1 MALNVRHAIWLP
13 AAPAPGIHIFAMLY
27 LLETF
32 ARASIATVIP
42 IQAFDLFQSEQT
54 VSFLYTAVA
63 VAAFGFSL
71 VIPLLINALTRK
83 WVYTLG
89 TLLLVGAAAALASHT
104 ISGQA
109 GGMVIR
115 VMGTACLNVALSL
128 YVLDHIRR
136 EDFVPYDSTRLAYS
150 TIGWTVAPYLGVWLY
165 ANLGVWAPFALSA
178 VSAVLLLAVFWYL
191 RLSATPIIAR
201 GPSKPAT
208 PIAFVGR
215 FAAQPRLRLAWLIAF
230 GRSSFWST
238 FFVYGPILMVAT
250 GLGREAGGMLV
261 SLGNVMLITTLF
273 WGRISART
281 GVRPLLAFAF
291 ATTAACLFVAGAIG
305 SDAPWVTAAILL
317 LATAFVVPLDAVGGV
332 PFYRSVHRS
341 ERAEMSAV
349 YRSYM
354 DFGELLPPLVYGVLL
369 AFFGLGV
376 VFVAMGGL
384 LVFCAWMSWRYLPRR
399 L

>member
-42 IQAFDLFQSEQT
+42 IQAFDLIQNEQT
-54 VSFLYTAVA
+54 VSFLYTGVA
-63 VAAFGFSL
+63 VFAFSFSL

-89 TLLLVGAAAALASHT
+89 TLLLVGAALALASHT
-104 ISGQA
+104 IPGQA

-128 YVLDHIRR
+128 YVLDHVRR
-136 EDFVPYDSTRLAYS
+136 EDFVPYDATRLAYS

-165 ANLGVWAPFALSA
+165 VNLGVWAPFALSA
-178 VSAVLLLAVFWYL
+178 ASAVLLLAVFWYL

-201 GPSKPAT
+201 GPSRPAT

-250 GLGREAGGMLV
+250 GQGREAGGILV
-261 SLGNVMLITTLF
+261 SLGNVMLISTLF
-273 WGRISART
+273 WGKVSART
-281 GVRPLLAFAF
+281 GVRRLLTFAF
-291 ATTAACLFVAGAIG
+291 ATTAACLFVAGAVG
-305 SDAPWVTAAILL
+305 SSAPWVTAAILL
-317 LATAFVVPLDAVGGV
+317 LATVFVVPLDAVGGV
-332 PFYRSVHRS
+332 PFYRSVHRT
-341 ERAEMSAV
+341 ERAEMTAV

-354 DFGELLPPLVYGVLL
+354 DFGEFLPPLAYGVLL

-376 VFVAMGGL
+376 VFVAMAGL
-384 LVFCAWMSWRYLPRR
+384 LVFCAAMSWAYLPRR